1 MGKWFDGTGL
11 EEDVV
16 VSTRIRIARNLKDY
30 KFPQMMS
37 LEESERLTQKVLGAM
52 KGISK
57 DGNYRFVRISNLEP
71 LERRIFIEEHLVSPG
86 LIQRVDKGSF
96 LLREDENITIMI
108 NEEDHLRIQVLLP
121 GLDFEK
127 GWELCNDVD
136 DFLESTL
143 KFAFDEDFGYLTSCP
158 TNVGT
163 GLRVSAMVHIPSL
176 VMTKYVQGLIQGLN
190 KIGLVARG
198 IHGEGTKVIG
208 NLYQIS
214 NQTTLGES
222 EEETIDKL
230 RNIIY
235 QIAKRERDARDSL
248 LKNKKLEIED
258 KIFRSLGILKHS
270 RLISSNEAISHLS
283 NVRLGMEMGIIND
296 IDYNKITKLMI
307 EIQPAS
313 IQKTTRGELNKEER
327 DSKRASLIRRL
338 I

>member
-283 NVRLGMEMGIIND
+283 NVRLGMEMGIIDD